1 MSTSILTSTKKIL
14 GIAEDYTAFDLDII
28 THINSVF
35 TTLQQLGVGPVEGF
49 MIEDAL
55 PTWEHFLNGDK
66 RLNSVKTYVYMR
78 VRLMFDPPATSFAIS
93 SMQEQVKELE
103 WRLNV
108 QVDSSTSGRLYE
120 DDAYLWVIDETE
132 SFPTTADFG
141 DVGFD
146 PTTGNVWRKA

>member
-1 MSTSILTSTKKIL
+1 MSKSILTSTKKIL

-49 MIEDAL
+49 MIEDAQ
-55 PTWEHFLNGDK
+55 PTWEHFLGNDK

-108 QVDSSTSGRLYE
+108 AVDTSTYTSLVE
-120 DDAYLWVIDETE
+120 DAYVWEINENEPFPVSADEGDIGID
-132 SFPTTADFG
+132 PL
-141 DVGFD
+141 
-146 PTTGNVWRKA
+146 TGNVWRKS

>member
-1 MSTSILTSTKKIL
+1 MSKSILNSTKKIL

-55 PTWEHFLNGDK
+55 PTWEHFLGDDK

-108 QVDSSTSGRLYE
+108 QVDPGPDYVIPPRLNAE
-120 DDAYLWVIDETE
+120 E
-132 SFPTTADFG
+132 SYNPFLADV
-141 DVGFD
+141 DVVVVE
-146 PTTGNVWRKA
+146 PI